1 MKRQLLFA
9 FFLLSSLMVVPH
21 TQSQLSGAA
30 VTLVCDEVLLLD
42 DSLSFGQDSFECT
55 VSNPTAYVE
64 KIIIGVQS
72 SSVFTDSP
80 EDLYVGAGD
89 DVTFEV
95 NVSWQEGL
103 FSIDTITQY
112 ITVTASV
119 QELNN
124 LPPPNTAYSTR
135 TITIDPWS
143 AYRVNGCWTNGSLQV
158 EYVHFTIEHNNSL
171 SNLTIELDHSS
182 SPVHATNFGLL
193 SAMKCFND
201 TIFHRVIDN
210 FMIQGG
216 DFTNADG
223 TGGHA
228 AFFAGYCNGQTSTDS
243 NCSGQGH
250 DAWTIPDETNNGLL
264 HSPCTISMA
273 KTSQAN
279 TGGSQFFLIPE
290 DSNNG
295 LGPFWLDGVH
305 TVFGTV
311 TSGCD
316 YVTSLSEVDTASND
330 KPMSDIK
337 IVDVFVTGLW
347 ADTDSDGVS
356 DSKDNCPLDSN
367 ADQLDL
373 DGDGVGDVCD
383 DDLDGDGT
391 NNSEDAFPNDANET
405 NDDDGDGV
413 GNNSDAF
420 PQDANETHDDDG
432 DGVGNNS
439 DAFPQDANET
449 HDDDGDGVGNNS
461 DAFPQDAN
469 ETLDTDGDGVGDNA
483 DADPQD
489 PEIRYQDDIQINISD
504 RSSYLISASIIILA
518 LVLFFRRPK
527 TPNQA
532 ESSPFV
538 DESDSIWSENL

>member
-1 MKRQLLFA
+1 
-9 FFLLSSLMVVPH
+9 
-21 TQSQLSGAA
+21 
-30 VTLVCDEVLLLD
+30 
-42 DSLSFGQDSFECT
+42 
-55 VSNPTAYVE
+55 
-64 KIIIGVQS
+64 
-72 SSVFTDSP
+72 
-80 EDLYVGAGD
+80 
-89 DVTFEV
+89 
-95 NVSWQEGL
+95 
-103 FSIDTITQY
+103 
-112 ITVTASV
+112 
-119 QELNN
+119 
-124 LPPPNTAYSTR
+124 
-135 TITIDPWS
+135 
-143 AYRVNGCWTNGSLQV
+143 
-158 EYVHFTIEHNNSL
+158 
-171 SNLTIELDHSS
+171 
-182 SPVHATNFGLL
+182 
-193 SAMKCFND
+193 
-201 TIFHRVIDN
+201 
-210 FMIQGG
+210 
-216 DFTNADG
+216 
-223 TGGHA
+223 
-228 AFFAGYCNGQTSTDS
+228 
-243 NCSGQGH
+243 
-250 DAWTIPDETNNGLL
+250 
-264 HSPCTISMA
+264 MA

-279 TGGSQFFLIPE
+279 TGGGQFFLIPE

-316 YVTSLSEVDTASND
+316 DVTSLSEVDTTSND

-367 ADQLDL
+367 ADQLDS

-391 NNSEDAFPNDANET
+391 NNSEDAFPYDSNET
-405 NDDDGDGV
+405 N
-413 GNNSDAF
+413 
-420 PQDANETHDDDG
+420 DDDG

-489 PEIRYQDDIQINISD
+489 PDIRYQDDIQINISD

-518 LVLFFRRPK
+518 LVLFLRRPK

-538 DESDSIWSENL
+538 DESDSIWSEDL

>member
-1 MKRQLLFA
+1 MNRQLVIA
-9 FFLLSSLMVVPH
+9 FFLMFALMVVPP

-30 VTLVCDEVLLLD
+30 VSLVCDEVLMLD
-42 DSLSFGQDSFECT
+42 DSLSFGQDSIECT

-64 KIIIGVQS
+64 KISIGVQS
-72 SSVFTDSP
+72 PFVVIDHP
-80 EDLYVGAGD
+80 EELYVGAGAD
-89 DVTFEV
+89 ATFEV
-95 NVSWQEGL
+95 NVSWQEGF
-103 FSIDTITQY
+103 FSIDTTPQY
-112 ITVTASV
+112 MMVNATV

-124 LPPPNTAYSTR
+124 LPPPNTASSTR

-143 AYRVNGCWTNGSLQV
+143 AYRMNGCWTNASLQV
-158 EYVHFTIEHNNSL
+158 EYVHFTIEHNNSF
-171 SNLTIELDHSS
+171 SNLTIELDHTS

-193 SAMKCFND
+193 SAMNCYND
-201 TIFHRVIDN
+201 TTFHRVIDD

-216 DFTNADG
+216 DFTKADG

-228 AFFAGYCNGQTSTDS
+228 AFFAGFCNGQASTDS
-243 NCSGQGH
+243 TCSGQGH
-250 DAWTIPDETNNGLL
+250 DAWTIPDEATNGLL
-264 HSPCTISMA
+264 HVPCAISMA

-295 LGPFWLDGVH
+295 LGPGWLDGVH

-311 TSGCD
+311 KSGCD

-330 KPMSDIK
+330 KPMSDIT

-356 DSKDNCPLDSN
+356 DSKDNCPNDAN
-367 ADQLDL
+367 PDQLDA
-373 DGDGVGDVCD
+373 DGDGVGDDCD
-383 DDLDGDGT
+383 VDLDGDGT
-391 NNSEDAFPNDANET
+391 NNSEDAFPNDE
-405 NDDDGDGV
+405 
-413 GNNSDAF
+413 S
-420 PQDANETHDDDG
+420 ETHDDDG

-469 ETLDTDGDGVGDNA
+469 ETLDSDGDGVGDNA
-483 DADPQD
+483 DADPAD
-489 PEIRYQDDIQINISD
+489 PQIRFQDDLQINISD

-518 LVLFFRRPK
+518 FVLLLKRPRK
-527 TPNQA
+527 PSQS
-532 ESSPFV
+532 EQSSFT
-538 DESDSIWSENL
+538 DESDSIWNDQL